1 MCIYIHDFSFLL
13 FMFFF
18 SVSFSCFWLLLYS
31 HFFLFDLHL
40 SLLPS
45 FMLPTGLC
53 FVFLTYL
60 SKKES
65 RMLVMSRFF
74 LGSEVK
80 ASVNSYL
87 EFLSVILEKVRNRNI
102 LSSRK
107 KKLFLVVHSDIHSYF
122 ISDQY

>member
-1 MCIYIHDFSFLL
+1 MCIYIHDFSFFTFYVFL
-13 FMFFF
+13 F
-18 SVSFSCFWLLLYS
+18 CFLFLLLVTS
-31 HFFLFDLHL
+31 LLTFFLFDLHL
-40 SLLPS
+40 SLQPS

-53 FVFLTYL
+53 FFFLTYL
-60 SKKES
+60 SKRES

-87 EFLSVILEKVRNRNI
+87 QFLSVILEEVEKKNI

-107 KKLFLVVHSDIHSYF
+107 KKLFLVVHSNIHSYF